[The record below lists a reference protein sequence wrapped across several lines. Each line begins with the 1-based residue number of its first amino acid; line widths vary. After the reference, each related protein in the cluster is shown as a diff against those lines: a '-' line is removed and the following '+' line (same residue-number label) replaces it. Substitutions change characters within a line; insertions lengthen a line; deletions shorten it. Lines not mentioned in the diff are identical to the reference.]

1 MWIVNMWEQLWSYLV
16 KNGPVLAF
24 TGTMITLLVNLFTTR
39 KDKKKSLRAFI
50 STDLILGNFTLN
62 GYHYEKGSKLF
73 ITKKYEE
80 LREEF
85 DNLSLSKEALSE
97 IPCAFLKIKNITS
110 NHCFG
115 PRVEVNIISESKE
128 IKSMMFDIYMLQANQ
143 EVYIPLIS
151 DDTEDQFTETIKV
164 TYSTLANE
172 VMTYKSKTIRK
183 DGQVEQIIESVYVK
197 GWFRNKT
204 VITSLGSNSKWK
216 VLN

>member
-1 MWIVNMWEQLWSYLV
+1 MWMVNMWEQLWSYLV
-16 KNGPVLAF
+16 ENGPVLAF

-50 STDLILGNFTLN
+50 STDLILGNFALN

-73 ITKKYEE
+73 ITKKYGELRDELDKLSLTKEE
-80 LREEF
+80 L
-85 DNLSLSKEALSE
+85 SK
-97 IPCAFLKIKNITS
+97 IPCSFLKVKNITS

-115 PRVEVNIISESKE
+115 PKVEVNIISESKE
-128 IKSMMFDIYMLQANQ
+128 IKSMMFDIYMLQANE
-143 EVYIPLIS
+143 EVYIPLLS
-151 DDTEDQFTETIKV
+151 DDEDQFTETIKV

-172 VMTYKSKTIRK
+172 VMTYKSKVIRE
-183 DGQVEQIIESVYVK
+183 DGQLEQIIESVYVK
-197 GWFRNKT
+197 GWFRNKA